1 MTISRSMHV
10 AATCIIS
17 LVFMVE
23 WYSNVC
29 LGIWGW
35 KAIMSATYW
44 QDFNL
49 PEREIKVANAKKQD
63 IIEQNTRQNLT
74 F

>member
-1 MTISRSMHV
+1 
-10 AATCIIS
+10 
-17 LVFMVE
+17 
-23 WYSNVC
+23 
-29 LGIWGW
+29 
-35 KAIMSATYW
+35 MSATYW